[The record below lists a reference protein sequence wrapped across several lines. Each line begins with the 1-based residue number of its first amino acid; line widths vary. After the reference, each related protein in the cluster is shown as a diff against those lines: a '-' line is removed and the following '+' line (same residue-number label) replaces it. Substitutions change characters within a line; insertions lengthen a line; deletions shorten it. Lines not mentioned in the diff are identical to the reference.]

1 MDCYV
6 IDFPASP
13 TVGQTYTYG
22 GRTWTY
28 DGSGWVRNNA

>member
-1 MDCYV
+1 MTEI

-13 TVGQTYTYG
+13 SIGDTYSYG

-28 DGSGWVRNNA
+28 DGSGWARNAS